1 MHPFATI
8 ILAAGQGTRMKS
20 DIAKV
25 LHEINGRPMIHFV
38 IDLALDLGS
47 ERTVLVIG
55 HQKKKVEEM
64 CKDYPVDYAIQ
75 EKQMGTA
82 HAVLMTDHLLHDY
95 EHDVLI
101 LSGDVPLLTHGTLK
115 SLIET
120 HQQSGAIAT
129 LLTSQLEDPT
139 GYGRIIRDTNGHV
152 IKIVEHKDANLQELA
167 INEINVGIYIFN
179 AKPLYQALKQV
190 KNDNAQGEYYLPD
203 VVKMYVDSGIKVI
216 ALLTPDFDETH
227 GINTVEQLKDAET
240 IINLR
245 SKIKKS

>member
-25 LHEINGRPMIHFV
+25 LHEINGHPMIHNV
-38 IDLALDLGS
+38 IDLSLDLGS
-47 ERTVLVIG
+47 ERTVLIIG
-55 HQKKKVEEM
+55 HQKDKVMDRCKK
-64 CKDYPVDYAIQ
+64 YPVEYAIQ
-75 EKQMGTA
+75 EKQLGTA
-82 HAVLMTDHLLHDY
+82 HAVLMTDQLLNNY

-101 LSGDVPLLTHGTLK
+101 LSGDVPLLTQGTLK

-129 LLTSQLEDPT
+129 LLTSELKDPT
-139 GYGRIIRDTNGHV
+139 GYGRIIRDINDHV
-152 IKIVEHKDANLQELA
+152 IKIVEHKDANPQELA

-203 VVKMYVDSGIKVI
+203 VVKMYVDSGKKVV
-216 ALLTPDFDETH
+216 ALLTPDFDETR

-240 IINLR
+240 IINSR